1 MNSAYILYKKIIFTP
16 NFIDLIRF
24 IILESMVIN
33 FLYVLFS
40 LVKIMQT
47 SFKNVIN
54 RLEDRTTQI
63 IESFILMIVLMTE
76 LWRLLFNISETNLI

>member
-1 MNSAYILYKKIIFTP
+1 
-16 NFIDLIRF
+16 
-24 IILESMVIN
+24 MVIN